1 MQSYEKRDG
10 HLCFRPS
17 GDLTFFNVAPFSEAV
32 SAAVTTT
39 GIKLVILDCTE
50 IGIVDSAALGAL
62 VRLAQL
68 LMGKEGTLKLV
79 NVRKSLRTGIA
90 HARLEQLFP
99 VYDSVKRAV
108 GDSTVPAPG
117 RSSRGTRKKR
127 G

>member
-68 LMGKEGTLKLV
+68 LMGKEFFYKNDKLLLKATHGLLYYREM
-79 NVRKSLRTGIA
+79 NVEEFINQ
-90 HARLEQLFP
+90 ARELEKTMEG
-99 VYDSVKRAV
+99 VS
-108 GDSTVPAPG
+108 
-117 RSSRGTRKKR
+117 
-127 G
+127 